1 MEKYTDANGKS
12 AYRGYCIDMFE
23 EISKLAKF
31 EYKLYETPGN
41 SYGRLNEKGQWDGAV
56 RELIDKVC
64 ICWQINRFQVWHRL
78 N

>member
-56 RELIDKVC
+56 RELIDKVY
-64 ICWQINRFQVWHRL
+64 VVY
-78 N
+78 